1 MKIPQ
6 FHAAFM
12 TEMWTKQEENEIK
25 SLKFSKSSLS
35 KDAKY

>member
-12 TEMWTKQEENEIK
+12 TEMWTKKENNEIK
-25 SLKFSKSSLS
+25 SSKLS

>member
-12 TEMWTKQEENEIK
+12 TEMWTKKKNEIK
-25 SLKFSKSSLS
+25 PSKLS